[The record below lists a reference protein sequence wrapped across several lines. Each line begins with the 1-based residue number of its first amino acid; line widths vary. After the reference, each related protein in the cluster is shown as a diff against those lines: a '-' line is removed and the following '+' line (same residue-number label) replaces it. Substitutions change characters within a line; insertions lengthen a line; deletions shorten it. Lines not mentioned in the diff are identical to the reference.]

1 LRGIT
6 LYGINSVTQVKAV
19 RIEAWDHLAKLCK
32 PQQLLEIAKEISL
45 EEAIQASSDLIDG
58 KIRGRVIVDVN
69 R

>member
-1 LRGIT
+1 
-6 LYGINSVTQVKAV
+6 V

>member
-1 LRGIT
+1 
-6 LYGINSVTQVKAV
+6 
-19 RIEAWDHLAKLCK
+19 KLCK